1 MPTPSFSTQAR
12 AAAAERGNKTEYN
25 GLALMKIT
33 TWMCVCV
40 CFGHYT
46 ELMKTCSHIFIC
58 STLTEQ
64 ISLCLQQHQ
73 VML

>member
-40 CFGHYT
+40 CVFWSLYGTYEDLFT
-46 ELMKTCSHIFIC
+46 HIYLFY
-58 STLTEQ
+58 SN
-64 ISLCLQQHQ
+64 
-73 VML
+73 